1 MEKINTQKNTYLD
14 SILKD
19 YSDKLLPDTKEV
31 IKKLRESDWQS
42 VPNISVTSDKTKSEA
57 TIIAESKEQF
67 YIEQLEKLSKPKPM
81 DDKEK
86 PSADTADTDTET
98 AKKPSADTA
107 DTDTDTDRK
116 LVVLFLNYLGL
127 TGIKEKDIPKLI
139 GILLYE
145 NMSDDEISK
154 ILSGI
159 VYLDKTNTKIR
170 QIIPLFKQSS
180 FKTALLTYLY
190 EKHQLIKYD
199 GLKLIGDSRIYKTTN
214 GSTKSIKYANE
225 LISTKSIDKLSL
237 DERADLYRDLDRD
250 GYHIET
256 VGTKSADIHTPI
268 ALNFQVKHA
277 TGVLVGNTSVNRI
290 GYEDPIM
297 EGWVYDTYDTTKI
310 LNNGPPSIIMDV
322 ECEGKFNFDMLPTR
336 RYDMNEFLKDNYTK
350 IEAFRTTPLAEQPI
364 KVCFWILNVELLYL
378 STRYTNFDQKE
389 YANAIYESTFNK
401 KPFKGFDELTFHN
414 GYTVRELMNDTTKY
428 INSIGINNVLRR
440 DKDSNW
446 FSQKIAQVSELWS
459 GSDTVLLNE
468 YVPTSVFDKTIGVK
482 NDDENKETK
491 LYGYITSRNIE
502 VDASGNPI
510 NITPY
515 EQIKSN

>member
-1 MEKINTQKNTYLD
+1 
-14 SILKD
+14 
-19 YSDKLLPDTKEV
+19 V

-42 VPNISVTSDKTKSEA
+42 VPNISITSDKNKSEA

-86 PSADTADTDTET
+86 PSADTADTADTET
-98 AKKPSADTA
+98 DG
-107 DTDTDTDRK
+107 K

-127 TGIKEKDIPKLI
+127 TDIKEKDIPKLI
-139 GILLYE
+139 GILLDE
-145 NMSDDEISK
+145 NMSDDEIEISK

-159 VYLDKTNTKIR
+159 VYLDKTNTKI
-170 QIIPLFKQSS
+170 QKIIPLFKQSS

-190 EKHQLIKYD
+190 EKHQPIKHD
-199 GLKLIGDSRIYKTTN
+199 GLKLLGDSRIYKTTN

-225 LISTKSIDKLSL
+225 LISTKGIAKLSL
-237 DERADLYRDLDRD
+237 DERAA
-250 GYHIET
+250 GYNAMLHRAGYSIET

-268 ALNFQVKHA
+268 SLNFEVKK
-277 TGVLVGNTSVNRI
+277 TDINIGINNRI
-290 GYEDPIM
+290 GYEDPTIK
-297 EGWVYDTYDTTKI
+297 GWVYDTYDTTKV
-310 LNNGPPSIIMDV
+310 LNNGPPSIIMDDK
-322 ECEGKFNFDMLPTR
+322 CEGKFYGPYVGMAPNITQ
-336 RYDMNEFLKDNYTK
+336 YDMNEFLKDNYTK
-350 IEAFRTTPLAEQPI
+350 IEVLRTNPLANQTPNI
-364 KVCFWILNVELLYL
+364 CFWILNVELLYL
-378 STRYTNFDQKE
+378 STRYTNFDQNE
-389 YANAIYESTFNK
+389 YANAIYESISGD

-414 GYTVRELMNDTTKY
+414 GNTVRELMDVTTDY
-428 INSIGINNVLRR
+428 IYKIGINNVLSR
-440 DKDSNW
+440 DKYSNW
-446 FSQKIAQVSELWS
+446 YERLF

>member
-1 MEKINTQKNTYLD
+1 
-14 SILKD
+14 
-19 YSDKLLPDTKEV
+19 
-31 IKKLRESDWQS
+31 LRESDWQS

-86 PSADTADTDTET
+86 PSADTDT
-98 AKKPSADTA
+98 AKKPSADT
-107 DTDTDTDRK
+107 DTDTDTDRM

-127 TGIKEKDIPKLI
+127 TDIKEKDIPKLI

-159 VYLDKTNTKIR
+159 VYLDKTNTKI
-170 QIIPLFKQSS
+170 QKIIPLFKQSS

-190 EKHQLIKYD
+190 EKHQPIKHD
-199 GLKLIGDSRIYKTTN
+199 GLKLLGDSRIYKTTN

-237 DERADLYRDLDRD
+237 DERAVRYKELDKHGYR
-250 GYHIET
+250 IET

-268 ALNFQVKHA
+268 SLNFKVKR
-277 TGVLVGNTSVNRI
+277 TNIDRINNRI
-290 GYEDPIM
+290 GYEDPRDSV
-297 EGWVYDTYDTTKI
+297 WLFQAQTYDPTKV
-310 LNNGPPSIIMDV
+310 LNNGPPSIIRDDD
-322 ECEGKFNFDMLPTR
+322 CDGKFTGEGPRQR
-336 RYDMNEFLKDNYTK
+336 RVTYDMNEFLKDNYTK
-350 IEAFRTTPLAEQPI
+350 IEVLRRDPRTNDPPNI
-364 KVCFWILNVELLYL
+364 CYWILNVELLYL

-389 YANAIYESTFNK
+389 YANAIYESIFNK
-401 KPFKGFDELTFHN
+401 KPFKGFDDLTFHN
-414 GYTVRELMNDTTKY
+414 GNTVSELMYVTTNY
-428 INSIGINNVLRR
+428 INSIGINNVLSR
-440 DKDSNW
+440 DKYSNW
-446 FSQKIAQVSELWS
+446 YERLF

-491 LYGYITSRNIE
+491 LYGYITYRNIE
-502 VDASGNPI
+502 VGASGNPI
-510 NITPY
+510 NITSY